1 MMYPAVGL
9 GSASECGS
17 SNEGEGSGGGGSN
30 ELEDGAANTQ
40 AQGEEATNQNSPTEL
55 VQ

>member
-1 MMYPAVGL
+1 MMYPAVWL
-9 GSASECGS
+9 GSARECGS

-30 ELEDGAANTQ
+30 EVEDGAANTQ
-40 AQGEEATNQNSPTEL
+40 AESEEATNKNSPTEL